1 MEEGVS
7 VKGGIRKEGRSWRG
21 AFDGKET
28 MIFLGR
34 TLSIDQRGILCL
46 GLTQWTGV
54 ARGFGLG
61 GPGYP

>member
-7 VKGGIRKEGRSWRG
+7 VKGGIRKEGRSWRR

-34 TLSIDQRGILCL
+34 TLSIGPERDFVFGIDTVDRGC
-46 GLTQWTGV
+46 
-54 ARGFGLG
+54 
-61 GPGYP
+61 